1 MSRTGVSGNSVSNA
15 RVKVTKAPLMKF
27 RGPVKTEKKNP
38 ANPINRVRVVKGSG
52 LPTVRIVSRK
62 ASA

>member
-1 MSRTGVSGNSVSNA
+1 MAWVEVDACINREENMFMMEN
-15 RVKVTKAPLMKF
+15 KDPQF
-27 RGPVKTEKKNP
+27 KTEKKNP
-38 ANPINRVRVVKGSG
+38 ANPINRVRVVKSSG